1 MTFPISVVDAFTSRA
16 FAGIRRRHVFVA
28 VVHAERGGVLRVR
41 LDGERVRIAGH
52 AVTVLEGSLPA

>member
-1 MTFPISVVDAFTSRA
+1 MRSPPVRLR
-16 FAGIRRRHVFVA
+16 GIRRRHVFVA